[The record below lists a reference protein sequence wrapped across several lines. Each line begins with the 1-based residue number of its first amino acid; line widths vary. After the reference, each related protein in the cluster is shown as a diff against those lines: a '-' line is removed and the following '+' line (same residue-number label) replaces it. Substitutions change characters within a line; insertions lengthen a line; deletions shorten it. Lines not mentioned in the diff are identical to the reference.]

1 MSDPVIQIMSLVGC
15 TEEVARLAFQTHNDV
30 VLAVDS
36 LMVIPET
43 SGSKYIPKKP
53 EINRMMT
60 QEQQDRCERGRKV
73 SDTINA
79 FQKSAYHSAKLQA
92 ESAEME
98 QSVEIPSV
106 QEHEKSH
113 AESS

>member
-1 MSDPVIQIMSLVGC
+1 MSDPVIQIINLVGC
-15 TEEVARLAFQTHNDV
+15 TEEVARSAFELHKDV

-60 QEQQDRCERGRKV
+60 SEQQERCERGRKV
-73 SDTINA
+73 CDTINA
-79 FQKSAYHSAKLQA
+79 VQRSAYHSAKLQA
-92 ESAEME
+92 DSAEEE

-106 QEHEKSH
+106 REHETPH

>member
-1 MSDPVIQIMSLVGC
+1 MSDPLIQIMSLVGC
-15 TEEVARLAFQTHNDV
+15 TEDAARAAFETHKDV

-36 LMVIPET
+36 LMVLPVT

-60 QEQQDRCERGRKV
+60 QEQYERCERGRKV
-73 SDTINA
+73 CDTINA
-79 FQKSAYHSAKLQA
+79 SRMSSYHSSMQQA
-92 ESAEME
+92 QTAEQE
-98 QSVEIPSV
+98 QSVQIPSV
-106 QEHEKSH
+106 REHETSH

>member
-15 TEEVARLAFQTHNDV
+15 TEEVARAAFETHKDV

-36 LMVIPET
+36 LMVIPDT
-43 SGSKYIPKKP
+43 PGSKYIPKKP

-60 QEQQDRCERGRKV
+60 QEQYDRCERGRKV
-73 SDTINA
+73 CDTINA

-92 ESAEME
+92 DSAEQE
-98 QSVEIPSV
+98 QTVEIPSV
-106 QEHEKSH
+106 QEHESRV
-113 AESS
+113 ESSS